1 MVESYIFGKVEE
13 TKSIEN
19 KNEVEGELI
28 NVGGESFIIIKV
40 VDNLSIVDDSVIEV
54 VDNFGMVDDTVIK
67 VFDNS
72 GKVEDSFIKV
82 VDNSGIVVGGGKGEV
97 EIIVVWIK
105 VVIKSGIEVKAVDS
119 FSNKVVKGIGIVVDS
134 NIVVGKGKVVGII
147 SFLILKPVSSI
158 LVLQVSVIS
167 NNFNS

>member
-82 VDNSGIVVGGGKGEV
+82 VDNSGIVVGGCKGEV
-97 EIIVVWIK
+97 EIIVV
-105 VVIKSGIEVKAVDS
+105 
-119 FSNKVVKGIGIVVDS
+119 
-134 NIVVGKGKVVGII
+134 
-147 SFLILKPVSSI
+147 
-158 LVLQVSVIS
+158 
-167 NNFNS
+167 